1 MAYSYKTAIEFGLV
15 YIPVTLH
22 ACIKQKDIGFNM
34 LYKKTKQRIKYK
46 KTCENCPA
54 NISKD
59 DIIRGYEYQP
69 GKYVTLT
76 DKELESIKS
85 PKDKS
90 INIDAFVKLREIDPV
105 LYDRAFYLAP
115 QGGDKAFNLFL
126 KALQEE
132 KKVAIAKTVLGT
144 NEQVIAIRAT
154 NGRLILNTLHFY
166 DEVQEAPFQSNLEK
180 ISVSELKLAQTL
192 IDNMTQKFDASKYKD
207 EYREKVENAIKAK
220 INGEKISSGR
230 KRAMPSNVINLMD
243 ALKKSVEG
251 SKKKQSRK
259 ID

>member
-1 MAYSYKTAIEFGLV
+1 M
-15 YIPVTLH
+15 
-22 ACIKQKDIGFNM
+22 
-34 LYKKTKQRIKYK
+34 
-46 KTCENCPA
+46 
-54 NISKD
+54 
-59 DIIRGYEYQP
+59 
-69 GKYVTLT
+69 
-76 DKELESIKS
+76 
-85 PKDKS
+85 
-90 INIDAFVKLREIDPV
+90 

-154 NGRLILNTLHFY
+154 NGKLILNTLHFY

-243 ALKKSVEG
+243 AL
-251 SKKKQSRK
+251 
-259 ID
+259 